1 MDKAGRKERGRE
13 RMEERKRERE
23 REEWKKKGGKKKGNR
38 VEGMKRKET
47 AKTVEKVC
55 PYHRFLTIRRERGT
69 TGCKGD

>member
-1 MDKAGRKERGRE
+1 
-13 RMEERKRERE
+13 MEERKRERE

-47 AKTVEKVC
+47 AKTVEKIC